1 MLVVCISN
9 SPILLQ
15 LTLPSV
21 TNVGTGAP
29 STVSWFTY
37 LLTHVMF
44 TMTLPVSHSAAD
56 LSDAFVQT
64 KQMTLTRNEHNL
76 KTQQVYC
83 ISLLYS
89 HVKC

>member
-44 TMTLPVSHSAAD
+44 TMTLPVNHTAAD
-56 LSDAFVQT
+56 QSDTFVQT
-64 KQMTLTRNEHNL
+64 KQMTL
-76 KTQQVYC
+76 
-83 ISLLYS
+83 
-89 HVKC
+89 